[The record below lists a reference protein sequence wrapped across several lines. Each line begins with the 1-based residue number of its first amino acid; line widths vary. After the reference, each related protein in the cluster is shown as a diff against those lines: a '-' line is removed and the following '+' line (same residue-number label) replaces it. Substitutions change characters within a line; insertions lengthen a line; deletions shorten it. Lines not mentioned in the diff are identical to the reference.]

1 MLNVGKQKRYAVH
14 LVSTEYSDNTVTN
27 TYPCPIFSYL
37 VYFFLGSP
45 MLTIVP
51 ILNKNN
57 KNYKLS
63 QAFLNYKLALAS
75 LAQWIEH
82 WPMD

>member
-1 MLNVGKQKRYAVH
+1 MFNVSKQKSYQAGH
-14 LVSTEYSDNTVTN
+14 LENNEYSVNTVTN

-57 KNYKLS
+57 KNLETQTSILKL
-63 QAFLNYKLALAS
+63 
-75 LAQWIEH
+75 
-82 WPMD
+82 